1 MRQPLSGA
9 DHSLNVFHSEH
20 DWETVESLADG
31 DWWKEIRSQWGILE
45 GAIGTP
51 QAYSVYGP
59 KAMGLRD
66 HGLKTLR
73 P

>member
-1 MRQPLSGA
+1 MCQPLSGA

-31 DWWKEIRSQWGILE
+31 NRWKEIRSQWGILE

-51 QAYSVYGP
+51 
-59 KAMGLRD
+59 
-66 HGLKTLR
+66 
-73 P
+73 